1 MRSIKSFSNQRHDQ
15 VIAAAD
21 AGVIGTIFAMFT
33 NEAMQHLLEGLG
45 HFILF
50 PIAGILAVYRAIL
63 AVRQAHLDKFKNGT
77 VVKAIVD
84 VVSTVAILT
93 AVIGGLALATT
104 FALASPIIFTAVLGA
119 KSLFHLGAAIYYFGK
134 SKVSGVDNERK
145 SRYRASM
152 EGHLKGAFVLALST
166 IAVGLVMLAAQPV
179 YAWIGIIAAG
189 IGIGF
194 SIVNAFRAHRKVKQ
208 TSETIAPT
216 QALPAEVIYAN
227 ILTASPEVKPIVTP
241 MTISSATKYG
251 RLFNRRP
258 KNDTPFVAA
267 TATPPLLIL

>member
-1 MRSIKSFSNQRHDQ
+1 MSTIKSVSNQRHDQ

-50 PIAGILAVYRAIL
+50 PIAAILAVYRAVL
-63 AVRQAHLDKFKNGT
+63 AIRQAQLDKFKNGT
-77 VVKAIVD
+77 LVKAVVD

-119 KSLFHLGAAIYYFGK
+119 KSIFHLGAAIYYYGK
-134 SKVSGVDNERK
+134 SKVSEIDNERK
-145 SRYRASM
+145 ARYRASTV
-152 EGHLKGAFVLALST
+152 GHLKGALVLALST
-166 IAVGLVMLAAQPV
+166 VAVGLVMLASQPV

-189 IGIGF
+189 IGIGL
-194 SIVNAFRAHRKVKQ
+194 SIVNAIKAHRKMNQ
-208 TSETIAPT
+208 TAKTSA
-216 QALPAEVIYAN
+216 QAQVLPAEVIYAN
-227 ILTASPEVKPIVTP
+227 ILIASPEFKPVVTP
-241 MTISSATKYG
+241 LAISPATKYG
-251 RLFNRRP
+251 NLFKHSP
-258 KNDTPFVAA
+258 KSNAPLVAA
-267 TATPPLLIL
+267 TVTPPAFIL